1 MSHSQFHCI
10 LFILRHAWLNLWDKH
25 MLLAGSTRFLSFCFR
40 TLTLTHSARPFFVRR
55 TDERTSEEKEQ
66 EKHEGFSRFFSSA
79 ATCDAANWVL
89 SEYTH
94 TKHPVQL
101 VSTEHNVQTR
111 FVYYL
116 FRSFLAS
123 IGALSKRLLAERPKP
138 ILHLDVRAAF
148 FLFCYSLWAA
158 GRFGA
163 GPRRRSSDKSHSTF
177 WRSARTFA
185 FTRSSIYLSQLFLR
199 AEKEEREEEEQVVTI
214 SSQILIQ

>member
-1 MSHSQFHCI
+1 
-10 LFILRHAWLNLWDKH
+10 

-66 EKHEGFSRFFSSA
+66 EKHEGFSRFFFVCGDLRRCKLSFKRIHAHEASGAVSEHRTQRANSFCLLFVSFFPSINRRAVKA
-79 ATCDAANWVL
+79 AIGRKAKA
-89 SEYTH
+89 Y
-94 TKHPVQL
+94 
-101 VSTEHNVQTR
+101 
-111 FVYYL
+111 F
-116 FRSFLAS
+116 AS
-123 IGALSKRLLAERPKP
+123 R
-138 ILHLDVRAAF
+138 RASCF
-148 FLFCYSLWAA
+148 FFFCYSLWAA

-199 AEKEEREEEEQVVTI
+199 TEKEEREEEEQVVTI

>member
-66 EKHEGFSRFFSSA
+66 EKHEGFSRFFFSSA

-148 FLFCYSLWAA
+148 FLLFALGSRTL
-158 GRFGA
+158 RRGA
-163 GPRRRSSDKSHSTF
+163 KKAIERLRVTRRSGGPQELSHLLALLSTSLSFFCGQRKKRGRKKS
-177 WRSARTFA
+177 
-185 FTRSSIYLSQLFLR
+185 
-199 AEKEEREEEEQVVTI
+199 K
-214 SSQILIQ
+214 